1 MADPNVLP
9 VMTFATSLVI
19 QRDNGEQ
26 IVRMPR
32 ATDAIGQSLRRV
44 YGEGADIPPQWVPLL
59 RDIDRVSRHHH

>member
-44 YGEGADIPPQWVPLL
+44 YGEGADIPLQWVPLL
-59 RDIDRVSRHHH
+59 RDIDLVSRHHH